1 MFPKNPFVILHLPAN
16 ATSAEIRAAGQIAI
30 ATMRLVSSQNIS
42 AIREVEGAI
51 EALRDPVLR
60 FTTGLHWISLGSE
73 AAKLLQLD
81 PEFEKL
87 SERPRIDR
95 GPAID
100 RLLKD
105 EIKHCKDHG
114 QAVFSLMRAY
124 ALLSSKPS
132 NDEILNCTKL
142 LGVGIAAWIRA
153 TSAPEF
159 WIAQRF
165 RAREIHD
172 PRVGAELLKKC
183 QETAIDT
190 VFQPFIELAI
200 ESLRAHNG
208 QLCKSIVEVLMNC
221 NVDKSTTDRLMGQVL
236 EQFCRDLEGVVNLL
250 VTRLKSIQAADRVAP
265 FQELF
270 DDYLAQVDPKIDL
283 LLFIGDLPGTSEERV
298 RDAAASFLR
307 NHAVYSANSA
317 KDYKFSIGVLTFAV
331 KAAYSNSIRCE
342 LVEIAK
348 VLANNQKNVDPAGDA
363 KGRLKRKEELLSTV
377 AAALVRSDYKTA
389 LKILDEIIALNPASS
404 VAEIDTVFQPFI
416 QLLLESLHAHNGQV
430 CKSIVEVLM
439 NCNVDKSTTDRL
451 MGQVFEQ
458 FCRNLEGVVSLLAT
472 RLKSIKAADRVAPF
486 QELFDA
492 YLAQVD
498 PKIDLLL
505 FIGDVPGTSEERVR
519 DEAASFLRN
528 LAVFSAN
535 SAKAYKFSIDVLMFA
550 DKAAYS
556 KSIRCELVEI
566 AKVLVNNQKNLD
578 TNGDAEGRFKRKE
591 ELLATIA
598 AALVRNDYKTA
609 LKFLD
614 EIIALNFAS
623 SVAERN
629 RRAQI
634 ATLWAT
640 QLYNSGIRQ
649 INAGYSAAGQSFL
662 EEAASIESNPTE
674 LAKINRALTALRGGA
689 RKAAA
694 PQTSSRNAND
704 EREWTYQQLKV
715 ATSRNDKSQSLLLIE
730 RLLLGATEEEA
741 SRLRKLHESIER
753 GFVSPFSSVPPLKNI
768 NGFGTTIYGDSICI
782 VALFIPIFW
791 LGRYKV
797 EHLQDGRYSFQGKR
811 RLQNWQVIFN
821 WCVAVGT
828 VVLVIIFNVSG
839 SKK

>member
-1 MFPKNPFVILHLPAN
+1 MFPKNPFVILQLPAN
-16 ATSAEIRAAGQIAI
+16 ATSAEIRAAGQKAI
-30 ATMRLVSSQNIS
+30 ATMRLESSQNIS

-73 AAKLLQLD
+73 AAKLLQSD

-132 NDEILNCTKL
+132 NDEISKGTKL

-153 TSAPEF
+153 TNAPEF
-159 WIAQRF
+159 WLAQRF
-165 RAREIHD
+165 RAREIND

-183 QETAIDT
+183 QESAIDS

-208 QLCKSIVEVLMNC
+208 QLCKSIV
-221 NVDKSTTDRLMGQVL
+221 Q
-236 EQFCRDLEGVVNLL
+236 
-250 VTRLKSIQAADRVAP
+250 
-265 FQELF
+265 
-270 DDYLAQVDPKIDL
+270 
-283 LLFIGDLPGTSEERV
+283 
-298 RDAAASFLR
+298 
-307 NHAVYSANSA
+307 
-317 KDYKFSIGVLTFAV
+317 
-331 KAAYSNSIRCE
+331 
-342 LVEIAK
+342 
-348 VLANNQKNVDPAGDA
+348 
-363 KGRLKRKEELLSTV
+363 
-377 AAALVRSDYKTA
+377 
-389 LKILDEIIALNPASS
+389 
-404 VAEIDTVFQPFI
+404 
-416 QLLLESLHAHNGQV
+416 
-430 CKSIVEVLM
+430 VLM

-486 QELFDA
+486 QDLFDD
-492 YLAQVD
+492 YVAQVD

-505 FIGDVPGTSEERVR
+505 FIGDLPGTSEERVR
-519 DEAASFLRN
+519 DAAALFLLR
-528 LAVFSAN
+528 LAVEAPDD
-535 SAKAYKFSIDVLMFA
+535 AIGYRFSIGALTLA
-550 DKAAYS
+550 DKSVYS
-556 KSIRCELVEI
+556 PTLREKLILNTRIIVS
-566 AKVLVNNQKNLD
+566 NQKNLN
-578 TNGDAEGRFKRKE
+578 TNANAEDELKRKE

-609 LKFLD
+609 LKILD
-614 EIIALNFAS
+614 EIIARNPAS

-640 QLYNSGIRQ
+640 ELYNSGIRQ

-694 PQTSSRNAND
+694 PQASSRNAND
-704 EREWTYQQLKV
+704 ERELTYQQLKV

-753 GFVSPFSSVPPLKNI
+753 GFVSPISFVPPLYTF
-768 NGFGTTIYGDSICI
+768 NGFGTTVYGDSICI

-797 EHLQDGRYSFQGKR
+797 EHLLDGRYSFQGKR
-811 RLQNWQVIFN
+811 RLQTWQVIFN

-828 VVLVIIFNVSG
+828 VVLIVLFNVSG
-839 SKK
+839 